1 MPLRPASEAAEQHR
15 DTKQKAHFQNPS
27 ITVPMQSTCV
37 CSLRLTQ
44 IGRIH
49 SERTFFALYKGILAV
64 SRKAPLLLGCT
75 GCCEGSTYSCSVP
88 PLTKLSFIAYMS
100 LLLSNC
106 DRTSSIIK
114 TAERLLCETSSGQFH
129 ISAQLAMLHTFMALL
144 QDDCNDDQP
153 FSIEHRQSRR
163 SQGRSRRLD
172 QTLKFH
178 ESVICV
184 KARVP

>member
-1 MPLRPASEAAEQHR
+1 MPLRPASAAAEQHR

-49 SERTFFALYKGILAV
+49 SERTFFALYKGFLAV

-75 GCCEGSTYSCSVP
+75 GCCEGSTYSCSVS

-106 DRTSSIIK
+106 DKHHQLSRLQKDCSVKPHLGNSTSVPSWQCCIPLWRSYRMIVTMTSPFRLSIGNPEEVKGAVDAWI
-114 TAERLLCETSSGQFH
+114 
-129 ISAQLAMLHTFMALL
+129 
-144 QDDCNDDQP
+144 
-153 FSIEHRQSRR
+153 RR
-163 SQGRSRRLD
+163 
-172 QTLKFH
+172 
-178 ESVICV
+178 
-184 KARVP
+184 